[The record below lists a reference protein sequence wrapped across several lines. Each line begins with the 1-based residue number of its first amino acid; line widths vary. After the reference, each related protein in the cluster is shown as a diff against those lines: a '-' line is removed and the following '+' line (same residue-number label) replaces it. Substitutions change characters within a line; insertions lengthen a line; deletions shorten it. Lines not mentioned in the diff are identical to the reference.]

1 MKKEEQL
8 YCQWCSKPISGE
20 HFGAMFNFCLD
31 ESIKKPEKS
40 FVMWIEFDT
49 ELLHVIFPGK
59 DSPDDI
65 KAEDVIMLCCSQEC
79 ADNLNREVKK
89 RKDILEVLCR
99 IRIEGFYKDGKEE
112 S

>member
-1 MKKEEQL
+1 MKEEEQL

-20 HFGAMFNFCLD
+20 HFGAMFNFDLD
-31 ESIKKPEKS
+31 EKIKKPELAFKM
-40 FVMWIEFDT
+40 FIEFDDM
-49 ELLHVIFPGK
+49 LLHVIFPGN
-59 DSPDDI
+59 DSPPDIRDD
-65 KAEDVIMLCCSQEC
+65 DVLLVCCSQEC

-99 IRIEGFYKDGKEE
+99 IRIEGFYLDNEE

>member
-1 MKKEEQL
+1 MKEEELL

-20 HFGAMFNFCLD
+20 HFAAMFDFCLD
-31 ESIKKPEKS
+31 ESIKKPEKA
-40 FVMWIEFDT
+40 FKMFIEFDDM
-49 ELLHVIFPGK
+49 LLHAVFPGE

-65 KAEDVIMLCCSQEC
+65 RDDDVLLECCSQQC

-99 IRIEGFYKDGKEE
+99 IRIEGFYKDRKGG
-112 S
+112 

>member
-1 MKKEEQL
+1 MKEEELL

-20 HFGAMFNFCLD
+20 HFAAKFDFCLD
-31 ESIKKPEKS
+31 ERIKKPEKA
-40 FVMWIEFDT
+40 FAMWIEFDT
-49 ELLHVIFPGK
+49 ELLHAVFPGE

-65 KAEDVIMLCCSQEC
+65 RDDDVIMLCCSLEC

-89 RKDILEVLCR
+89 RKDILETLLGL
-99 IRIEGFYKDGKEE
+99 RIEGFYLDNEE